1 MEMYPCGVLL
11 SAVEYSVPSLFESKK
26 PLLIAVD
33 AQSVAYRGFHA
44 MKRKP
49 LRSSTG
55 MNTSAV
61 YYYDT
66 LLRGLLKRFKPTH
79 GVVGF
84 DTKGPTFRHRIL
96 KEYKAQRP
104 ETPDE
109 IIPQI
114 EVIKDLTEAWG
125 IKVVAEPGYEADD
138 ILASAA
144 TLARESG
151 IPAIL
156 VTSDKD
162 IMALIDDRVKVLNV
176 ADEKLYDREA
186 VLKKYGVLPEQIP
199 DLLALVGD
207 PTDNI
212 PGVKGIGK
220 KTAVE
225 LLKRFGSI
233 EGILNNLPEVERL
246 NRRAA
251 VSIKKALESG
261 ELERTLELVR
271 LSPKPFFTLEEI
283 RVREPDRERLVAIYR
298 LLDFYSPLKEIA
310 VRPKL
315 PSPKPYKG
323 EDASGMGYDGRSVY
337 LSDGHSI
344 FLGQS
349 PPEGKTLYTVD
360 LKGAYRRGLKPS
372 PHFHDLGIGDYLLW
386 PEIEEE
392 SRKNRHDLEFLALK
406 YAGWEVVEP
415 IEAFRA
421 YLSAKIGKEIL
432 SKLEEEG
439 LIGIYEDV
447 ELPLVEVLASME
459 EVGIKVDVEYLK
471 RLEEEI
477 DRRIEEYER
486 EIYTLAG
493 HPFNLNSPKQLAK
506 VLFEELGLPPIKRT
520 KTGYSTDVEVL
531 TTLAERHPLP
541 ALILQ
546 YRELFKVKSTYVQGL
561 LKYVGE
567 DGRIHPT
574 FSQTTTATG
583 RLSCYNPNL
592 QNVPARGEWGE
603 KVRRAFVPEEGYI
616 FADYDYSQ
624 IELRVLA
631 HLSEDENLIEIFL
644 RDGDIHTETARALFG
659 KEDITPDER
668 RVAKTVNF
676 GIIYGISPYGLS
688 KALGIDPD
696 EAKGMIERYYSR
708 FPKVREWQ
716 ERVMEFAREKGYVQ
730 TLFGR
735 RRYVFADPF
744 TNDVWRRIVIN
755 TPVQGSAA
763 DIIKVAMLRVHSL
776 LRGRGSRLL
785 LQVHDELLLEIR
797 EGEEDIIPKVRE
809 EMEGAVSL
817 KVPVR
822 VDFGTGKSWAE
833 AHS

>member
-1 MEMYPCGVLL
+1 M
-11 SAVEYSVPSLFESKK
+11 PSLFDSRK
-26 PLLIAVD
+26 PLLVAID
-33 AQSVAYRGFHA
+33 AQSVAYRGFYA
-44 MKRKP
+44 MRRKP

-66 LLRGLLKRFKPTH
+66 LLRGLLKRFKPTY

-84 DTKGPTFRHRIL
+84 DTKEPTFRHRIM

-109 IIPQI
+109 LIPQI

-125 IKVVAEPGYEADD
+125 VKAVAKPGYEADD

-144 TLARESG
+144 TLAKEAG

-162 IMALIDDRVKVLNV
+162 LMALIDDKVKVLNV
-176 ADEKLYDREA
+176 ADERIYDREA
-186 VLKKYGVLPEQIP
+186 VLKKYGVLPEQLP
-199 DLLALVGD
+199 DFLVLVGD
-207 PTDNI
+207 PADNI
-212 PGVKGIGK
+212 SGVKGIGRK
-220 KTAVE
+220 IAID
-225 LLKRFGSI
+225 LLKRFGSLK
-233 EGILNNLPEVERL
+233 GILEHLEEVERL

-251 VSIKKALESG
+251 AAIRRAVESG
-261 ELERTLELVR
+261 ELERLVELVR
-271 LSPKPFFTLEEI
+271 LSPKPLFTLEDI
-283 RVREPDRERLVAIYR
+283 RVREPDRDRLVAIYR
-298 LLDFYSPLKEIA
+298 SLDFYSPLKEIA
-310 VRPKL
+310 VRPAL
-315 PSPKPYKG
+315 PSPKPYGG
-323 EDASGMGYDGRSVY
+323 EDVRGMGYDGKVLY
-337 LSDGHSI
+337 LSDGRDI
-344 FLGQS
+344 LINQA

-360 LKGAYRRGLKPS
+360 LKGAYRKGLRPS
-372 PHFHDLGIGDYLLW
+372 PHFHDLGVGDYLLW

-406 YAGWEVVEP
+406 YMGWEVVEP
-415 IEAFRA
+415 VEAFRA
-421 YLSAKIGKEIL
+421 YLSARIGEGII

-439 LIGIYEDV
+439 LLKIYEEI

-459 EVGIKVDVEYLK
+459 EAGVKVDVGYLK
-471 RLEEEI
+471 ALGEEI
-477 DRRIEEYER
+477 DRRIKEYEGQ
-486 EIYTLAG
+486 IYALAG

-506 VLFEELGLPPIKRT
+506 VLFEELGLPPVKKT

-531 TTLAERHPLP
+531 TTLANTHPLP
-541 ALILQ
+541 ALILR

-631 HLSEDENLIEIFL
+631 HLSGDENLTEIFL
-644 RDGDIHTETARALFG
+644 KGGDIHTETARALFG
-659 KEDITPDER
+659 KEEITPDER

-688 KALGIDPD
+688 KALGIGVE

-716 ERVMEFAREKGYVQ
+716 EEVMEFAREKGYVQ
-730 TLFGR
+730 TIFGR

-776 LRGRGSRLL
+776 LKGLRSRLL
-785 LQVHDELLLEIR
+785 LQVHDELLLEVA
-797 EGEEDIIPKVRE
+797 EGEEGIIPKVKE
-809 EMEGAVSL
+809 EMEGAVEL

-833 AHS
+833 AHR